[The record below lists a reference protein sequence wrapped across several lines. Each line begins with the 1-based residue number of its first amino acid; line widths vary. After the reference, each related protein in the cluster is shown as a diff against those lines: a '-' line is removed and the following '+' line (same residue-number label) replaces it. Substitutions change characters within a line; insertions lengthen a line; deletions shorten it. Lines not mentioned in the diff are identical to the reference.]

1 MSLAIQ
7 DQGRPAMHDLIEEL
21 RRFHSK
27 KSYHLNLLDR
37 AIADLSKSQ
46 QSTDTRPLLRE
57 LFEPFDDPAEI
68 AHHHNEEL
76 ILRELLTTDI
86 PIHRKVTEISA
97 DHEAFDRIT
106 ARIVSKIEN
115 PQIEIDILRANI
127 QEFLVIY
134 NDHANGEENVFFPLA
149 DRNLQDSHWN
159 KVYKS
164 WIR

>member
-1 MSLAIQ
+1 
-7 DQGRPAMHDLIEEL
+7 MHELIEEL

-46 QSTDTRPLLRE
+46 QSNDTRALLRE
-57 LFEPFDDPAEI
+57 LFEPFDDPSEI

-76 ILRELLTTDI
+76 ILKELLKTEV
-86 PIHRKVTEISA
+86 PIHRKVMEIST

-106 ARIVSKIEN
+106 ARIVSKIEDH
-115 PQIEIDILRANI
+115 QVEIDVLRANI

-134 NDHANGEENVFFPLA
+134 NDHATGEENVFFPLA
-149 DRNLQDSHWN
+149 DKSLQDSHWN
-159 KVYKS
+159 IVYKS